1 VDMEGALGIQILV
14 GMLTMACTPL
24 YSLVI
29 RKEYL
34 PPLALFLVSLGALQL
49 TLAYSMAGLSAAAVL
64 MGGAYGATNAYSTSS
79 LWEYFYGGAESS
91 RIKHLSIAI
100 TTAASGLAILEFGR
114 SWQAHESYQQ
124 ALLGSALF
132 SLVLGLCDCVA
143 LAKPEVLEGIVRRAP
158 TWEQLLAWR
167 QRMGYFSV
175 VRRIRNACGC
185 STAGRRTA
193 GDDRSLEPVHQAN
206 PIQTAWREDE

>member
-1 VDMEGALGIQILV
+1 MAVLLPPATAAANGTAGMASPHSAASSDASVDMEGALGIQILV
-14 GMLTMACTPL
+14 GMLTMASTPL
-24 YSLVI
+24 YSLVA

-100 TTAASGLAILEFGR
+100 TTAASGLAILEFGASR
-114 SWQAHESYQQ
+114 AWAV
-124 ALLGSALF
+124 ARLAAA
-132 SLVLGLCDCVA
+132 CVERCRA
-143 LAKPEVLEGIVRRAP
+143 GPCTQIRAP
-158 TWEQLLAWR
+158 SPGQT
-167 QRMGYFSV
+167 
-175 VRRIRNACGC
+175 
-185 STAGRRTA
+185 GRGKLTRATN
-193 GDDRSLEPVHQAN
+193 L
-206 PIQTAWREDE
+206 T